1 MEFEPVMK
9 TRPLLMDERIFEDGP
24 MGINEELIELSL
36 EERLVYDRENNL
48 FFVNFEGFAVKSVP
62 EIEKIREAV
71 ERTLADADKRV
82 YTIVN
87 YDNFTIH
94 PELIDR
100 YTGMVKYLVDT
111 YYQTVTRYTTSAF
124 NRMKMKDAF
133 EKKNLD
139 PSLYETREEA
149 ERALKQ
155 YKDTPDNG
163 S

>member
-1 MEFEPVMK
+1 MSIQLGRDRFISTMQTQAEVGGTENGGLHRL
-9 TRPLLMDERIFEDGP
+9 T
-24 MGINEELIELSL
+24 LS
-36 EERLVYDRENNL
+36 
-48 FFVNFEGFAVKSVP
+48 
-62 EIEKIREAV
+62 
-71 ERTLADADKRV
+71 DADKRV

-111 YYQTVTRYTTSAF
+111 YYHTVTRYTTSAF